1 MTMTI
6 GILAP
11 LVLFFGITVFL
22 GLSIS
27 GTAIKSIEHK
37 RQAD

>member
-1 MTMTI
+1 MTIGI

-11 LVLFFGITVFL
+11 LVLFFGITVIY

-27 GTAIKSIEHK
+27 GTAIKNIEH
-37 RQAD
+37 RRRPD